1 VKQQSTQVIGLLLIP
16 DFALMSY
23 ACVVEPLR
31 AANLM
36 AGREIYRWIHV
47 SSREK
52 SVTSSCGA
60 TVPCA
65 ATIRDVGKL
74 DLLLVCAGG
83 EPAAFNDAG
92 TLAWLRRMA
101 VSGTR
106 VGGVSGGPFILAKA
120 GIMDGIRMTIH
131 WRHAPAVREAYPK
144 ILLTRS
150 LFVIDRNRLT
160 CAGGTAPLDMMHAL
174 IAERH
179 GVELAR
185 KVSDWFLH
193 TEVRSAKG
201 AQRASAVER
210 YGVHNAPLIGALELM
225 EKHLGIPLE
234 RTEVARRVG
243 VSTRQLDRLFSSKL
257 KRSFHNHYRGIRLQH
272 SRELVHQT
280 SATIAEIAA
289 ACGFSSASHFT
300 RAYREN
306 YGNPPSEDRN
316 LRLKEV
322 FSAQAGKWS

>member
-1 VKQQSTQVIGLLLIP
+1 MKEQSPQVIGLLLVP

-36 AGREIYRWIHV
+36 AGREIYRWIHL

-52 SVTSSCGA
+52 NVSASCGA

-65 ATIRDVGKL
+65 ATIRNVGKL

-83 EPAAFNDAG
+83 EPAAFNDVA
-92 TLAWLRRMA
+92 TLAWLRRLA

-131 WRHAPAVREAYPK
+131 WRHAPAVREAHPE

-179 GVELAR
+179 GIELAR

-193 TEVRSAKG
+193 TEIRSAKG
-201 AQRASAVER
+201 AQRASAAER
-210 YGVHNAPLIGALELM
+210 YGVHNAPLVAALELM
-225 EKHLGIPLE
+225 EKHPGMPL
-234 RTEVARRVG
+234 RRIEVAQRVG
-243 VSTRQLDRLFSSKL
+243 VSTRQLDRLFSNKL
-257 KRSFHNHYRGIRLQH
+257 KRSFHDHYRAIRLQR

-280 SATIAEIAA
+280 SATIAEIAV
-289 ACGFSSASHFT
+289 ACGFSSASHFS
-300 RAYREN
+300 RAYRAN
-306 YGNPPSEDRN
+306 YGKPPSEDRN
-316 LRLKEV
+316 LRL
-322 FSAQAGKWS
+322 AGNAHAR

>member
-1 VKQQSTQVIGLLLIP
+1 MKEQPPQIVGLLLIP

-36 AGREIYRWIHV
+36 AGREIYRWVHV

-52 SVTSSCGA
+52 SVTASCGA
-60 TVPCA
+60 AVPCP
-65 ATIRDVGKL
+65 ATIRQVGKL

-83 EPAAFNDAG
+83 EPANFQDAA
-92 TLAWLRRMA
+92 TLAWLRRLA

-131 WRHAPAVREAYPK
+131 WRHAPAVLEAYPK
-144 ILLTRS
+144 VLLTRS

-174 IAERH
+174 IAESH
-179 GVELAR
+179 GIELAR

-193 TEVRSAKG
+193 TEIRSARG
-201 AQRASAVER
+201 AQRASAAER
-210 YGVHNAPLIGALELM
+210 YGVHNAPLVAALELM
-225 EKHLGIPLE
+225 EKHSGMPLR
-234 RTEVARRVG
+234 RTEVAQRVG
-243 VSTRQLDRLFSSKL
+243 LSTRQLDRLFSGKL
-257 KRSFHNHYRGIRLQH
+257 KRSFQNHYRAIRLQR
-272 SRELVHQT
+272 SRELLNQT
-280 SATIAEIAA
+280 SATIAEIAV

-300 RAYREN
+300 RVYREN
-306 YGNPPSEDRN
+306 YGSPPSEDRDT
-316 LRLKEV
+316 RRAIDARAV
-322 FSAQAGKWS
+322 